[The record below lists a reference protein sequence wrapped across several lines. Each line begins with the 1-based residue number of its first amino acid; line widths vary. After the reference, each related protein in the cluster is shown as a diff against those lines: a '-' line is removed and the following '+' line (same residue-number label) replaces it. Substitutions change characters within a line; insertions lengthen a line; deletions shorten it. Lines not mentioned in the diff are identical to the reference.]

1 MQRPRSLSSS
11 RGFTL
16 IEVLVTAVVLAIGL
30 LGLGL
35 LQVTS
40 LNNQLEAYHRAQ
52 AMMMME
58 EMSNRIRVNN
68 QAALAGNYT
77 DGTDYGLR
85 DNDDFGLAADEN
97 CSDIVGDAPQR
108 DLCEWNTALSGA
120 GVKLGDVNL
129 GSVNGAIGCI
139 ENLAG
144 SGDGD
149 VIIRLTIAWQG
160 MAETEPPVSTCGQ
173 NAFGNNEGFRR
184 VAIFDT
190 VVADLAI

>member
-1 MQRPRSLSSS
+1 MRRPASLSPS

-52 AMMMME
+52 ANMMLE
-58 EMSNRIRVNN
+58 EMSNRIRVNSN
-68 QAALAGNYT
+68 AALAGSYAN
-77 DGTDYGLR
+77 GTDYGLR
-85 DNDDFGLAADEN
+85 DPDDFGLDADEN
-97 CSDIVGDAPQR
+97 CSDITGDAPLR

-120 GVKLGDVNL
+120 GVKLGEVNL

-149 VIIRLTIAWQG
+149 VIVRLTIAWQG
-160 MAETEPPVSTCGQ
+160 MGLTGTPVSTCGQ
-173 NAFGNNEGFRR
+173 DAFGDEDLRR
-184 VAIFDT
+184 VAITDT
-190 VVADLAI
+190 VVADLAL